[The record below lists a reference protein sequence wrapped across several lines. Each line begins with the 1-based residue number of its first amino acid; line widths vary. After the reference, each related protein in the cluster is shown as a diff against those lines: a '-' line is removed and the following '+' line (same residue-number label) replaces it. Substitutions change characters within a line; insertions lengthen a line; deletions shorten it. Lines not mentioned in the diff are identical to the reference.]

1 MFYNLEPNVQVFFGC
16 CIIDIRGIKMFEKIK
31 SAVNCYNENKL
42 LYQKLSIS
50 LLDRSFA
57 RDDDV
62 PLTEDEIKQI
72 DAYWKKYAFAYPNI
86 DYKSF
91 ETFKNR
97 CGKFDVRHCPGH
109 IRTGFFRK
117 HFINNNYAKSFQNK
131 GMLSFLFSNI
141 NQPRS
146 MARCMDNVY
155 LDEKFQP
162 LSLDDLSDLCLKF
175 VQEGTNLVVKPFF
188 FSQGKG
194 ICFLTQENAD
204 IKYIKDI
211 LRAKSKSGFVIQE
224 ALKQS
229 SFMDMLNDSAVN
241 TVRITTL
248 LFDGKVYPLA
258 ALIRVGKTGSK
269 VDNFNAGGS
278 LLGIDINTG
287 KCLNWALMQDRSHSS
302 VLPNGFDLNQELVV
316 PNFEKLKQ
324 DVINCHY
331 RVPYIKMISWD
342 IALDSNDI
350 PTLIECNFG
359 GEIQMHEAVTGPL
372 FGELMDGLLEKYL
385 YLRFV
390 KKNFICREYCDHI
403 EIEKYIGNKD
413 RASIPRE
420 IKEKPVTKVI
430 KGGFV
435 NVRIKHLPTYCKAV

>member
-1 MFYNLEPNVQVFFGC
+1 ML
-16 CIIDIRGIKMFEKIK
+16 EKIK
-31 SAVNCYNENKL
+31 YIMNFYNENKL
-42 LYQKLSIS
+42 LKQKLSK
-50 LLDRSFA
+50 LFLDRSFA
-57 RDDDV
+57 RDDDE
-62 PLTEDEIKQI
+62 PLTDDEIKQI
-72 DAYWKKYAFAYPNI
+72 DAYWNKYAFVYSV

-97 CGKFDVRHCPGH
+97 CGKFDVRHCPGPV
-109 IRTGFFRK
+109 RTGFFRK
-117 HFINNNYAKSFQNK
+117 QFVNNNYSVSFQNK
-131 GMLSFLFSNI
+131 GMLSFLFSDI
-141 NQPRS
+141 SQPHS
-146 MARCMDNVY
+146 IARCMNGIY
-155 LDEKFQP
+155 LDENFKP
-162 LSLDDLSDLCLKF
+162 LSIDDLCDLCFSF
-175 VQEGTNLVVKPFF
+175 VQEGKDLVVKPFF
-188 FSQGKG
+188 SSQGKG
-194 ICFLTQENAD
+194 ICFFTSKNGAVD
-204 IKYIKDI
+204 YIKQI
-211 LRAKSKSGFVIQE
+211 LKSLSTKGFVIQE

-287 KCLNWALMQDRSHSS
+287 KCLNWALMPDMSSSS
-302 VLPNGFDLNQELVV
+302 VLPNGFDLNQELIV
-316 PNFEKLKQ
+316 PNFERIKQ

-359 GEIQMHEAVTGPL
+359 GEIQIHEAVTGPL
-372 FGELMDGLLEKYL
+372 FGELMDSLLDRYL

-390 KKNFICREYCDHI
+390 KNNFVCREYCDHI
-403 EIEKYIGNKD
+403 EIFQYLGKKNII
-413 RASIPRE
+413 SIPSTIR
-420 IKEKPVTKVI
+420 EKPVTKIVKKGFSNTKI
-430 KGGFV
+430 KAIPK
-435 NVRIKHLPTYCKAV
+435 NCKQV